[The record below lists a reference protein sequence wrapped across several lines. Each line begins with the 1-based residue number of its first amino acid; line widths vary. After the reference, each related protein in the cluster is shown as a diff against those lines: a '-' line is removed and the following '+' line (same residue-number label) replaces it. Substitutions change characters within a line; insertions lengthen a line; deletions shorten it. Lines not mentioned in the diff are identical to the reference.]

1 MNASESLGSR
11 IAHLRLSQGLTQES
25 LARALGVSAQA
36 VSKWENDQNCPD
48 ISSLVPLAELLH
60 CSVDTLLRGEAASA
74 LAAESLREDED
85 GTGAGRRPTTLHIDA
100 EEGSTG
106 EVAHLSI
113 PLAVTKNLQ
122 NLSVLPTGTVKPN
135 ETQIVFDHLQ
145 DFTEP
150 GTPIDVDDGQD
161 HVHIWLD

>member
-11 IAHLRLSQGLTQES
+11 IARLRLSQGLTQES

-48 ISSLVPLAELLH
+48 ISLLVPLAELLH
-60 CSVDTLLRGEAASA
+60 CSVDTLLRGEAAAVLSA
-74 LAAESLREDED
+74 GPAQE
-85 GTGAGRRPTTLHIDA
+85 GTGESGRPTMLHIDA
-100 EEGSTG
+100 EEGPNG
-106 EVAHLSI
+106 ETVHLSI
-113 PLAVTKNLQ
+113 PLAVAKSLQ
-122 NLSVLPTGTVKPN
+122 NLSVLPTGTAKAN
-135 ETQIVFDHLQ
+135 ETKIVFDHLQ

-150 GTPIDVDDGQD
+150 GTLIDVEDGQD

>member
-1 MNASESLGSR
+1 MNVSESLGSR
-11 IAHLRLSQGLTQES
+11 IARLRLSQGLTQES

-48 ISSLVPLAELLH
+48 ISLLVPLAELLH
-60 CSVDTLLRGEAASA
+60 CSVDTLLRGEAAAA
-74 LAAESLREDED
+74 LAAGPAQEGTAES
-85 GTGAGRRPTTLHIDA
+85 GRPTTLHIDA
-100 EEGSTG
+100 EEGATG

-113 PLAVTKNLQ
+113 PLAFTKNLQ

-150 GTPIDVDDGQD
+150 GTLIDVDDGQN

>member
-1 MNASESLGSR
+1 M
-11 IAHLRLSQGLTQES
+11 
-25 LARALGVSAQA
+25 
-36 VSKWENDQNCPD
+36 SKWENDQNCPD

-60 CSVDTLLRGEAASA
+60 CSADTLLRGEAASA
-74 LAAESLREDED
+74 LAAEPLREDED
-85 GTGAGRRPTTLHIDA
+85 GTGTGRRPTTLHIDA

-122 NLSVLPTGTVKPN
+122 NISVLPTGTVKPN

-150 GTPIDVDDGQD
+150 GTLIDVDDGQD